1 MASTA
6 APATSSSRPRNGRS
20 PSIRSHYTRLI
31 KNGSAE
37 VAGRLR
43 LPGEDAGWIITLSDL
58 TLLLLAFGVVW
69 YVTNGRQA
77 ARERS
82 KIVVEQVVA
91 DAPAE
96 VEAISAEETAA
107 SDNEAWSGLRTEME
121 QYLAEARLT
130 EKIAVAS
137 TQHGLFLTFEDKV
150 PFNSGKA
157 ELQRELFPVL
167 DKLVEI
173 AERRPE
179 LQIQIAGHTDDR
191 PISTPEFPSNW
202 ELSAARAA
210 RVARYLGQRGIEP
223 GRLSIQGHA
232 AFLPLAPNVGPDGRQ
247 ANRRV
252 EIRLYRTVDEGRLE
266 NSGVTIES
274 FN

>member
-1 MASTA
+1 MASTT
-6 APATSSSRPRNGRS
+6 APAQSSSRRRNGR
-20 PSIRSHYTRLI
+20 PPAIRLHYARPV
-31 KNGSAE
+31 KNYSLA

-43 LPGEDAGWIITLSDL
+43 LPGEDAGWFITLSDL

-69 YVTNGRQA
+69 YLTDGRQPAPARSEIA
-77 ARERS
+77 A
-82 KIVVEQVVA
+82 EQAVA
-91 DAPAE
+91 DAPMEA
-96 VEAISAEETAA
+96 EAISGGETAA
-107 SDNEAWSGLRTEME
+107 GDNEAWSGLRAEME

-130 EKIAVAS
+130 EKIGVAS

-150 PFNSGKA
+150 PFDSGKA
-157 ELQRELFPVL
+157 DVQRELFPVL
-167 DKLVEI
+167 DKLAEI

-179 LQIQIAGHTDDR
+179 LQLQISGHTDDR

-210 RVARYLGQRGIEP
+210 RVARYLSQRGIEP

-232 AFLPLAPNVGPDGRQ
+232 AFHPLAPNADLDGRK

-252 EIRLYRTVDEGRLE
+252 EIRLYRTVGEGMRDEG
-266 NSGVTIES
+266 
-274 FN
+274 

>member
-1 MASTA
+1 MAFSV
-6 APATSSSRPRNGRS
+6 APAKSSPPPRNGS
-20 PSIRSHYTRLI
+20 PHSIRSRYARLV
-31 KNGSAE
+31 KNYSAA

-43 LPGEDAGWIITLSDL
+43 LPGEDSGWLITLSDL

-69 YVTNGRQA
+69 HVTSGRQTA
-77 ARERS
+77 PQRTE
-82 KIVVEQVVA
+82 IVVEEAVA

-96 VEAISAEETAA
+96 AAAA
-107 SDNEAWSGLRTEME
+107 SEAEKPARDNEAWSGLREELE

-130 EKIAVAS
+130 EKIAVAA
-137 TQHGLFLTFEDKV
+137 TERGLFLTFDDKV

-157 ELQRELFPVL
+157 DLQRELFPVL

-179 LQIQIAGHTDDR
+179 LQVQISGHTDDV
-191 PISTPEFPSNW
+191 PIATPEFPSNW

-210 RVARYLGQRGIEP
+210 RVARYLSQRGVEP
-223 GRLSIQGHA
+223 ARLSIQGHA
-232 AFLPLAPNVGPDGRQ
+232 DFYPLEPNVDPGGRK

-252 EIRLYRTVDEGRLE
+252 EIRLYRTVGEKKG
-266 NSGVTIES
+266 
-274 FN
+274 